1 MIRANSSLVT
11 WEFRRKRFGATTGLA
26 LARAVACDPIDSWWI
41 STAAGLIFPA
51 ADVGFVG
58 VMRGK
63 PCPSSRN
70 CVRNSSRSRLR
81 LADG

>member
-58 VMRGK
+58 EDLCEASHVHR
-63 PCPSSRN
+63 
-70 CVRNSSRSRLR
+70 V
-81 LADG
+81 ATA